1 MAKITQIKLL
11 DDTIQADSI
20 AYKDE
25 NTLLYLK
32 GDSLYSYDLIT
43 KISTLVYNFDYKVWG
58 LAYKDNYVYYSAS
71 TSNTEYAESVR
82 SMNLDDF
89 TIRIIVALVTGDY
102 SRFSAYVF
110 NGYDGEPYACVF
122 GFYYYGGSTPSTTAL
137 RYYSNN
143 RYRLTPTSAKQI
155 IYATNSYNPNKTGLT
170 WSYPFMYNIF
180 TSSQF
185 FAYGYTNYS
194 AGSGTAYYKMGYV
207 SPPNSTISLST
218 DTAIEN
224 IISWGYEDDE
234 NIYILSNGSLN
245 RINKTTLVE
254 STLLITDLGVSGSFY
269 SYGSNGIYFLDNT
282 NLYIIEDIEYNLT
295 YDIKSA
301 DGSITYATFTDSAPI
316 TKALFG
322 FDGNTV
328 SYILTTLTGNITGQ
342 YTPEVIEGKQLIG
355 YGVYPNSKKTS
366 ITVNRETDVDIRA
379 DFVFYEV
386 FTRYRP
392 LDTTFQLNIYQN
404 TAEQNRVDKTDYL
417 KSVGTLNGTFR
428 EPTSVTSPSITIEM
442 DGLPTFNYI
451 YIPNFNRYYYVT
463 EITNIRNSVWQI
475 DCTVDVLMSYK
486 DAIRK
491 CPARVERNQYE
502 FNRFI
507 QDDRRIVN
515 TGSVIED
522 NEIEND
528 VFMKNGTVNDYQF
541 VMNGYKL
548 L

>member
-1 MAKITQIKLL
+1 MAKVKQIKLL

-43 KISTLVYNFDYKVWG
+43 KISTLVYNFSYSVKG
-58 LAYKDNYVYYSAS
+58 LAYKDNYVYFSY
-71 TSNTEYAESVR
+71 TTE
-82 SMNLDDF
+82 SMETICSINLDDF
-89 TIRIIVALVTGDY
+89 TITTLTETGIEGSRNYGSY
-102 SRFSAYVF
+102 STYLF
-110 NGYDGEPYACVF
+110 NGYDGEPYACLF
-122 GFYYYGGSTPSTTAL
+122 GYAASGPYAL
-137 RYYSNN
+137 RYYSN
-143 RYRLTPTSAKQI
+143 RRFRLTPTSTTQI
-155 IYATNSYNPNKTGLT
+155 VYATTSYNPQETELT

-194 AGSGTAYYKMGYV
+194 GGSSTEYYKMGYV
-207 SPPNSTISLST
+207 SPPESTISLST

-355 YGVYPNSKKTS
+355 YGVSPNSKKTS
-366 ITVNRETDVDIRA
+366 IAVNRETDVDIRT

-386 FTRYRP
+386 LTRYRP

-404 TAEQNRVDKTDYL
+404 TAEQNRLDKTDYL

-442 DGLPTFNYI
+442 DGVPAFNYI

-463 EITNIRNSVWQI
+463 EITNLRTNAWQI

-522 NEIEND
+522 NEIENE

-541 VMNGYKL
+541 VMNGYKIM
-548 L
+548 

>member
-1 MAKITQIKLL
+1 MAKVKQIKLL

-43 KISTLVYNFDYKVWG
+43 KISTLVYNFSYSVKG
-58 LAYKDNYVYYSAS
+58 LAYKDNYVYFSY
-71 TSNTEYAESVR
+71 TTE
-82 SMNLDDF
+82 SMETICSINLDDF
-89 TIRIIVALVTGDY
+89 TITTLTETGIAGSRNYGSY
-102 SRFSAYVF
+102 STYLF
-110 NGYDGEPYACVF
+110 NGYDGEPYACLF
-122 GFYYYGGSTPSTTAL
+122 GYAASGPYAL
-137 RYYSNN
+137 RYYSN
-143 RYRLTPTSAKQI
+143 RRFRLTPTSTTQI
-155 IYATNSYNPNKTGLT
+155 VYATTSYNPRETELT

-194 AGSGTAYYKMGYV
+194 GGSSTEYYKMGYV
-207 SPPNSTISLST
+207 SPSESTISLSI
-218 DTAIEN
+218 DTAIET

-355 YGVYPNSKKTS
+355 YGASPNSKKTS
-366 ITVNRETDVDIRA
+366 IAINRETDVDIRT

-386 FTRYRP
+386 FGRYRP
-392 LDTTFQLNIYQN
+392 PDTTFQLNLYQN
-404 TAEQNRVDKTDYL
+404 SAEPNRLDKTDYL
-417 KSVGTLNGTFR
+417 TEVGSLLGAFR
-428 EPTSVTSPSITIEM
+428 QESSLVSMNIIIQQTNVP
-442 DGLPTFNYI
+442 LFNYV
-451 YIPNFNRYYYVT
+451 YIPTLNRYYYVT
-463 EITNIRNSVWQI
+463 DIASVRYGLWRIRLE
-475 DCTVDVLMSYK
+475 VDVLMTYK
-486 DAIRK
+486 DAIRQ
-491 CPARVERNQYE
+491 CVGFCERNE
-502 FNRFI
+502 FQFNDNIIDRNRVIEQGADVSVTPVSNELFT
-507 QDDRRIVN
+507 DSG
-515 TGSVIED
+515 GSVVVQGFGLKSYTIE
-522 NEIEND
+522 
-528 VFMKNGTVNDYQF
+528 
-541 VMNGYKL
+541 
-548 L
+548 

>member
-1 MAKITQIKLL
+1 MAKVKQIKLL

-43 KISTLVYNFDYKVWG
+43 KISTLVYNFSYSVKG
-58 LAYKDNYVYYSAS
+58 LAYKDNYVYFSY
-71 TSNTEYAESVR
+71 TTE
-82 SMNLDDF
+82 SMETICSINLDDF
-89 TIRIIVALVTGDY
+89 TITTLTETGIAGSRNYGSY
-102 SRFSAYVF
+102 STYLF
-110 NGYDGEPYACVF
+110 NGYDGEPYACLF
-122 GFYYYGGSTPSTTAL
+122 GYAASGPYAL
-137 RYYSNN
+137 RYYSN
-143 RYRLTPTSAKQI
+143 RRFRLTPTSTTQI
-155 IYATNSYNPNKTGLT
+155 VYATTSYNPRETELT

-194 AGSGTAYYKMGYV
+194 GGSSTEYYKMGYV
-207 SPPNSTISLST
+207 SPSESTISLSI
-218 DTAIEN
+218 DTAIET

-282 NLYIIEDIEYNLT
+282 NLYIIEDVEYNLT

-301 DGSITYATFTDSAPI
+301 DGSITYATFTNSAPI

-322 FDGNTV
+322 FDGDTV
-328 SYILTTLTGNITGQ
+328 SYILTTLAGNITGQ

-355 YGVYPNSKKTS
+355 YGASPNSKKTS

-442 DGLPTFNYI
+442 DGVPTFNYI

-463 EITNIRNSVWQI
+463 EITNLRKNVWQI

-502 FNRFI
+502 FNRLI

-522 NEIEND
+522 NEIENE